1 MLKAHVFALLLAVFG
16 VTSLAG
22 CDTNDGP
29 VESAGERVDDA
40 YENTKDGV
48 KDAADNAGDAID
60 DACDEATDGNC

>member
-29 VESAGERVDDA
+29 VESAGERVDNA
-40 YENTKDGV
+40 YEKTKDGV
-48 KDAADNAGDAID
+48 KDAAD
-60 DACDEATDGNC
+60 DACDNLTDGDC